1 MAAIESSRVLVRIQ
15 HQEAKCFSAHS
26 VRRPRIRWG
35 KLVAG
40 PDVYICNQCVFVAA
54 RLMIDPRGFL
64 MRLWH
69 RLRSLLCRFSRR
81 SAPQV
86 VSSGSEDTP

>member
-1 MAAIESSRVLVRIQ
+1 MLECSFCKKTEDQVA
-15 HQEAKCFSAHS
+15 
-26 VRRPRIRWG
+26 

-64 MRLWH
+64 TRLWY

-81 SAPQV
+81 SAPRAV
-86 VSSGSEDTP
+86 P